1 MGPQARLA
9 PSLSLGS
16 LNPFLGSLE
25 GLPWEPGDLM
35 LPKSEGGRCQ
45 RRPSCFR
52 TGFLDPHH
60 PWGVLRTDTLP
71 CGQPGLALCPGDWV
85 QSLAPATGKDSRA
98 LWLCRCMSPNLPAN
112 PRLSQFL
119 PGEGSW
125 WELGASEFT
134 TEQSLSNEEAGAT
147 QGPQGGLGA
156 GASKV
161 GRASAV
167 RLGLRLGAG
176 LCLVPKSVHGISA
189 HSSWG
194 CRDEKGHRSRALS
207 GPFRAHEQGLG
218 TPWPQQSPSTCP
230 AQPGGWVQGV
240 IRSTGPRETPV
251 SFGKSLKATL
261 RRAYPPMSRGTFG
274 DPAPLGEAS
283 HSLRCQE
290 GALGVPP
297 G

>member
-1 MGPQARLA
+1 MRLSRFPGVETLPNCLSWRCGCFLGYEPHPSPVDPCTEWVRMPRTDTPVSCLPCSMGGAPEEGPQAHLA

-71 CGQPGLALCPGDWV
+71 CGQPGLALYPGDWV
-85 QSLAPATGKDSRA
+85 KSLAPATGKDSRA

-112 PRLSQFL
+112 PWLSQFL

-134 TEQSLSNEEAGAT
+134 IEQRLSNEEAGAT

-161 GRASAV
+161 SPQT
-167 RLGLRLGAG
+167 GAG
-176 LCLVPKSVHGISA
+176 LQL
-189 HSSWG
+189 
-194 CRDEKGHRSRALS
+194 
-207 GPFRAHEQGLG
+207 
-218 TPWPQQSPSTCP
+218 
-230 AQPGGWVQGV
+230 
-240 IRSTGPRETPV
+240 
-251 SFGKSLKATL
+251 
-261 RRAYPPMSRGTFG
+261 
-274 DPAPLGEAS
+274 
-283 HSLRCQE
+283 
-290 GALGVPP
+290 
-297 G
+297 